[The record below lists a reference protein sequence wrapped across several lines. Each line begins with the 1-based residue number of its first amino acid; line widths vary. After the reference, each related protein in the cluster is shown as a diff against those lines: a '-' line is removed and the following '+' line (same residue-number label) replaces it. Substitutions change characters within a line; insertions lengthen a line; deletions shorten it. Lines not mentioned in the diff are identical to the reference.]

1 LKSSVDIASDYINSY
16 YDHYTSVKPYL
27 ESLIVKAREQ
37 GYVETMF
44 GRRRYIPELSSSQFH
59 TRSFGERAAMNAPL
73 QGSAADLIKLA
84 MNKIDKILKQENLQ
98 ARIILQV
105 HDELILEVP
114 DQEVEQVSQILQQ
127 GMESVVE
134 LNVPLIAE
142 VSAGNSWAEI

>member
-1 LKSSVDIASDYINSY
+1 
-16 YDHYTSVKPYL
+16 
-27 ESLIVKAREQ
+27 
-37 GYVETMF
+37 MF

>member
-1 LKSSVDIASDYINSY
+1 
-16 YDHYTSVKPYL
+16 
-27 ESLIVKAREQ
+27 
-37 GYVETMF
+37 
-44 GRRRYIPELSSSQFH
+44 
-59 TRSFGERAAMNAPL
+59 
-73 QGSAADLIKLA
+73 